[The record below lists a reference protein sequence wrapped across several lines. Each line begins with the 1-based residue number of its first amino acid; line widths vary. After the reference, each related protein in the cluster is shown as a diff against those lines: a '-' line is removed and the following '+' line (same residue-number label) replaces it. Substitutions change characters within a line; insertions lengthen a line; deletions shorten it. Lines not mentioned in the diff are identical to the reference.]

1 MANRVFLRKKKKENA
16 DVAHTDLAKWPER
29 LDLFLIMEENLK
41 ERKKPL
47 KRERNP

>member
-41 ERKKPL
+41 ERGESSKTL
-47 KRERNP
+47 